1 MSIVTVTSEDARLH
15 WRETIDAAYAEK
27 KSVVIERYNKPVA
40 VLLSYEQWQATVQ
53 SLQRLKELQLLHEVR
68 QVKTKIANGE
78 TSLTS
83 HDDLKRLI
91 LERRTQKAD
100 THDLTSATAPR
111 TAMGD

>member
-53 SLQRLKELQLLHEVR
+53 SLQRLNELQLLQEVR
-68 QVKTKIANGE
+68 QVKTKIASGE
-78 TSLTS
+78 TSFTA

-91 LERRTQKAD
+91 LEQRAQKAN
-100 THDLTSATAPR
+100 THAPTHTTGPR
-111 TAMGD
+111 TTVGD